1 MILTVPS
8 YVIPGSYYENIVFL
22 ADIEAVQGVEL
33 LFFLFDEDT
42 RRLFIREKPQ
52 IEPFRSRFHFST
64 HLPDPLRPEHEEILA
79 ICAGLSESYV
89 VHTPE
94 SAPGGVSGGD
104 TDRFAALINGWRRRY
119 GERFFLENLID
130 RDFDGCLERLPDIP
144 ICCDI
149 GHLLMRRKDVGR
161 FLDRHGSRIAEV
173 HLHGVR
179 GGSDHRPFGPDEP
192 WIDAL
197 VSFLEDY
204 QGILNLELFSI
215 SEVREV
221 LQLLESLGLLE
232 PQELQG

>member
-33 LFFLFDEDT
+33 LFFFFDEET
-42 RRLFIREKPQ
+42 RRLFIRERPQ
-52 IEPFRSRFHFST
+52 IELFRNRFHFST
-64 HLPDPLRPEHEEILA
+64 HLPDPLRPEHEEVLA
-79 ICAGLSESYV
+79 MCAGLSERYV

-94 SAPGGVSGGD
+94 GAPGGD
-104 TDRFAALINGWRRRY
+104 TDQFAALVNGWRRRY

-149 GHLLMRRKDVGR
+149 GHLLMGRKDVGR
-161 FLDRHGSRIAEV
+161 FLDRHGGRIAEV

-179 GGSDHRPFGPDEP
+179 GGSDHRLFGPDEI

-215 SEVREV
+215 AEVHEA
-221 LQLLESLGLLE
+221 LGLLESLGLLD
-232 PQELQG
+232 PLGLQG